1 MRRVAAVLV
10 AARLATSAD
19 FECTQTTASAGF
31 EAIVGTPQTEVLDI
45 SATDDGLESV
55 DLGFAFP
62 WFSATYSSIFVSS
75 NGEIY
80 MPGSRTVRHGDARP
94 VAQGNNNFDRI
105 AVCQADLMPNID
117 PNAEIIVLRKP
128 ESIVI
133 SYELM
138 PFFPGSFIDDPRVS
152 AQVEL
157 FSSGD
162 VEIRWGELVLLAT
175 GVDGDPP
182 VSIAAGLASDELR
195 VYAPV
200 QASGFSADGTTSA
213 GSYPENFVGAR
224 IQCAEVATLEPS
236 LAPSTTL
243 APTERYCG
251 DGFSAAYAEWT
262 IQDSRGTVDMSEI
275 PLFCTMVSPDDG
287 EDPLG
292 SVSMTRSVIAPGTLA
307 FDWEYVTADVGGAI
321 FDPFSVILGAQKL
334 QLSDDTGEP
343 EQHGNFSAV
352 VAQGDIIGFEVATFI
367 DSSFGAATVTISNFA
382 APPMA
387 SCATDTPSRSPTY
400 WTPAPSL

>member
-1 MRRVAAVLV
+1 MRRVVAVFVV
-10 AARLATSAD
+10 ARVVAE
-19 FECTQTTASAGF
+19 FECTQTAASAAF
-31 EAIVGTPQTEVLDI
+31 ESILSAPQTEVLDI

-55 DLGFAFP
+55 NLGFAFP
-62 WFSATYSSIFVSS
+62 WFSTTETSIFVSS
-75 NGEIY
+75 NGELY
-80 MPGSRTVRHGDARP
+80 MPGSRTVRHGEARP
-94 VAQGNNNFDRI
+94 VAPRNDNFERI
-105 AVCQADLMPNID
+105 AACQADLMPNID
-117 PNAEIIVLRKP
+117 TNAKTLVLRKP

-138 PFFPGSFIDDPRVS
+138 PFFPGWYNNDPRVS

-162 VEIRWGELVLLAT
+162 VEIRWGELLLMTT
-175 GVDGDPP
+175 GVNGDPP
-182 VSIAAGLASDELR
+182 VSIAAGLASDELG

-200 QASGFSADGTTSA
+200 QASGFSSDGTTSA
-213 GSYPENFVGAR
+213 GSYPESFVGAR
-224 IQCAEVATLEPS
+224 IQCAEVVTAVPS
-236 LAPSTTL
+236 LAPSTSF
-243 APTERYCG
+243 APIELYCG
-251 DGFSAAYAEWT
+251 GGFAASYAEWT
-262 IQDSRGTVDMSEI
+262 IQDSRGTVDLSQI

-292 SVSMTRSVIAPGTLA
+292 NVSMTTLVTAPGNLT

-321 FDPFSVILGAQKL
+321 FDPFSVILGDQML
-334 QLSDDTGEP
+334 QLSDDTGES

-352 VAQGDIIGFEVATFI
+352 VAQGDLFGFQVGTFV

-387 SCATDTPSRSPTY
+387 SCATNTPSRAPTY
-400 WTPAPSL
+400 WSPAPSPL